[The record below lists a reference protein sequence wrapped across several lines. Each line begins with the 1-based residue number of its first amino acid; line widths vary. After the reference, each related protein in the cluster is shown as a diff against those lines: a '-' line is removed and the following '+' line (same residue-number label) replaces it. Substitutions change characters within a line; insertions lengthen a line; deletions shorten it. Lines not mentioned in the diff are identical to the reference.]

1 MQSSASSTS
10 SSCSVKIEPYSPPQ
24 SRTGNSSSTGNSF
37 PPSPSGSESSDNFAS
52 HFSPEVVFS
61 SNNVNNIASPF
72 TTPRRSDDVVTML
85 DISTPP
91 VSPHSVT
98 VGPQQMTLSNVNA
111 SPSNALTSNV
121 TFASSNITLQPTIAT
136 SPNVIKISGFQC
148 VTLPQTTLT
157 VQSAPITTA
166 SIINVKVPIP
176 KITKP
181 GLNFKL

>member
-1 MQSSASSTS
+1 
-10 SSCSVKIEPYSPPQ
+10 
-24 SRTGNSSSTGNSF
+24 
-37 PPSPSGSESSDNFAS
+37 
-52 HFSPEVVFS
+52 
-61 SNNVNNIASPF
+61 
-72 TTPRRSDDVVTML
+72 ML

-136 SPNVIKISGFQC
+136 SSNVIKISGFQC
-148 VTLPQTTLT
+148 VTLPQTALT

-181 GLNFKL
+181 G